1 MYTLQSNARLPYTT
15 QGSALD
21 KMLCKV
27 VMTCLWPC
35 TARLQVH
42 HGRCLSSGDTK
53 FSGDSHL
60 EVCCTYKPRCVAD
73 VWYTQVLCKS
83 GQTIMILPLRNCLP
97 EHKFRGESKTR
108 NSATT
113 AVTASH
119 AKQHVSI
126 RVASKLRPAIAD
138 YCLLILRTTLLSLCT
153 HSYISIYIEMHTC
166 SYSYAYVH
174 V

>member
-73 VWYTQVLCKS
+73 VWYTQVLVTRYDWRPSRALAARK
-83 GQTIMILPLRNCLP
+83 GILLALQ
-97 EHKFRGESKTR
+97 ELLLALKG
-108 NSATT
+108 
-113 AVTASH
+113 
-119 AKQHVSI
+119 
-126 RVASKLRPAIAD
+126 L
-138 YCLLILRTTLLSLCT
+138 LLILKGLLLTFKGLLLTFQSILLALRGTLLTFKGKGCWVRG
-153 HSYISIYIEMHTC
+153 EG
-166 SYSYAYVH
+166 
-174 V
+174 